1 MSRFEKACE
10 SHSERR
16 SDSIIFILLR
26 HQAGERG
33 SVNEATTPGRDA
45 LKNRTRVQDDFVS
58 AASRRARLNVFFL
71 QIKLAGKTASL
82 IFSEVHAHACNL
94 SSLGLSNI
102 CAQGGYC
109 LSVAFEGNARFFFV
123 CESMPSKE

>member
-1 MSRFEKACE
+1 MSLSPRY
-10 SHSERR
+10 
-16 SDSIIFILLR
+16 
-26 HQAGERG
+26 
-33 SVNEATTPGRDA
+33 
-45 LKNRTRVQDDFVS
+45 QDVHVITYLFP
-58 AASRRARLNVFFL
+58 

-82 IFSEVHAHACNL
+82 ILSEVHAHACNL

-102 CAQGGYC
+102 CAHGGYC